1 MLSRGGQESARS
13 IRKSRVIAFQKWR
26 VVKVKNTE
34 VGPSCI
40 WKGQVG
46 HLPRIFKSHI
56 EGRKG
61 FPKAK
66 GQLPCEK
73 QWWGVGY
80 FEQHTVAERRR
91 QLVSKWGPE
100 KFPECLQVRG

>member
-40 WKGQVG
+40 WKGQVTCPEY
-46 HLPRIFKSHI
+46 LSLIWK
-56 EGRKG
+56 
-61 FPKAK
+61 
-66 GQLPCEK
+66 
-73 QWWGVGY
+73 
-80 FEQHTVAERRR
+80 AERDFQR
-91 QLVSKWGPE
+91 LKGNYH
-100 KFPECLQVRG
+100 VRSSGGV